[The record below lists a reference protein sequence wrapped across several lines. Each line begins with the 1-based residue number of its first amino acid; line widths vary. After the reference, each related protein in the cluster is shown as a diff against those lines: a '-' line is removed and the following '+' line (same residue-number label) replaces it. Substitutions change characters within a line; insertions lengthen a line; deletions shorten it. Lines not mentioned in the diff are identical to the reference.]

1 MSKTKRHVP
10 ARHTAVGHYNMHY
23 PDTERAGFVLPP
35 ETQVEALYWI
45 SNDGEKAYLCHT
57 SSGKIVAWIKN
68 TDDIGE

>member
-1 MSKTKRHVP
+1 
-10 ARHTAVGHYNMHY
+10 MHY